1 MPSRMKRDL
10 MQGIFDAILV
20 LTALLC
26 SLLCFADLIPEEIG
40 LDVAPACRMAVL
52 AGLVALIVCWQPRRR
67 PLWVAGYVSALVL
80 AGAAFFRILLRGAVV
95 LGCAVSQ
102 VYAENVPGFDQL
114 YPLEAMTPEQA
125 SQAAT
130 ACLQFIVAVAA
141 LLVAWAVARRRS
153 FWQVLF
159 YTLPTV
165 LLPVIVMHTP
175 PGLYCWLPGQAGP
188 TGFLR
193 PRWD

>member
-80 AGAAFFRILLRGAVV
+80 AGVAFFYCGEQWCWGA
-95 LGCAVSQ
+95 LSAKCMPKMSQ
-102 VYAENVPGFDQL
+102 
-114 YPLEAMTPEQA
+114 
-125 SQAAT
+125 
-130 ACLQFIVAVAA
+130 
-141 LLVAWAVARRRS
+141 
-153 FWQVLF
+153 
-159 YTLPTV
+159 
-165 LLPVIVMHTP
+165 
-175 PGLYCWLPGQAGP
+175 GLTSCIHW
-188 TGFLR
+188 R
-193 PRWD
+193 P